1 MATPLTTLANVK
13 DWLQITGS
21 TSDAILSRMIQAFSD
36 AVANY
41 INRDLGQQ
49 SYTVTRDG
57 TGSNTIV
64 FINYPVT
71 AVTYLTVDGVAIPL
85 RPAVGRSGYVFTTTR
100 ITLVGYSFTK
110 GEQNVVLTTTAGFA
124 IIPTEI
130 EQAVIE
136 WIADRYASRDRI
148 SITSKSLAGETI
160 SYAQNDIPDPVV
172 QILQPY
178 RKVVPN

>member
-13 DWLQITGS
+13 DWLQITNPS
-21 TSDAILSRMIQAFSD
+21 SDALLNRMITAFSD

-49 SYTVTRDG
+49 SYTITRDG
-57 TGSNTIV
+57 NGADNMV
-64 FINYPVT
+64 FINYPVS
-71 AVTYLTVDGVAIPL
+71 AVTQLMVNGVAIPP
-85 RPAVGRSGYVFTTTR
+85 RPGFGANGYVFTPTK
-100 ITLVGYSFTK
+100 ITLVGYQFTK
-110 GEQNVVLTTTAGFA
+110 GSQNVQLVTVAGFA
-124 IIPTEI
+124 SIPTEL

-148 SITSKSLAGETI
+148 GLNSKTLAGETI
-160 SYAQNDIPDPVV
+160 SYALNDIPDPVV
-172 QILQPY
+172 AILSPY

>member
-13 DWLQITGS
+13 DWLQITS
-21 TSDAILSRMIQAFSD
+21 TASDALLTRMITAFSD

-41 INRDLGQQ
+41 INRDLGSQT
-49 SYTVTRDG
+49 YALTRDG
-57 TGSNTIV
+57 NGGTTLMFV
-64 FINYPVT
+64 NYPVT
-71 AVTYLTVDGVAIPL
+71 AVTGLVIDGVTIPA
-85 RPAVGRSGYVFTTTR
+85 RAAFGSNGYVFTTTR
-100 ITLVGYSFTK
+100 ITLVGYKFTQ
-110 GEQNVVLTTTAGFA
+110 GSQNVQLSTVAGYVT
-124 IIPTEI
+124 IPTEL

-148 SITSKSLAGETI
+148 SIMSKSLSGETI

-172 QILQPY
+172 AILSPY